1 MFTPEA
7 FIDSFQAGK
16 KQFVNTFVQNDVVK
30 SALNDFVDVQTEYTK
45 AAVKA
50 TTEVNTKLVT
60 ETTRL
65 FSTYAKVDFN
75 KLFTFGK

>member
-1 MFTPEA
+1 MFTPES
-7 FIDSFQAGK
+7 FIDSFQSGK
-16 KQFVNTFVQNDVVK
+16 KQFVNTFVQNEVVK

-50 TTEVNTKLVT
+50 STEVNAKLIS

-65 FSTYAKVDFN
+65 FGTYSKVDFN
-75 KLFTFGK
+75 KFFKFGK